1 MKFGME
7 LVLAV
12 PWVLKN
18 GDLPV
23 ATVMPVPFV
32 YYYKLFES
40 VVLFVYCDR
49 VYLYS
54 GNSDWII
61 I

>member
-1 MKFGME
+1 MSFPFPGLSIE
-7 LVLAV
+7 DNSTPSEGGA
-12 PWVLKN
+12 
-18 GDLPV
+18 
-23 ATVMPVPFV
+23 VMPAPFV